1 MRIHLQKR
9 DNRSTLMTILVPVA
23 SLLVSFLLGA
33 IVLALSKANPLVT
46 YRAMLRGAF
55 GSQTKLQYTIAKAI
69 PLLLCGLAV
78 GVAFRLKFWNIGA
91 EGQYIA
97 GVIGITWVMQ
107 FWTFL

>member
-9 DNRSTLMTILVPVA
+9 DSRSTLMTILVPVA

-33 IVLALSKANPLVT
+33 IVLALSKADPLVT

-55 GSQTKLQYTIAKAI
+55 GNQTKLQYTIAKSI

-91 EGQYIA
+91 EGQYIGPFA
-97 GVIGITWVMQ
+97 VHGG
-107 FWTFL
+107 